1 MIYTIGWQRFYCV
14 DLLWN
19 KWDFISMT
27 LIVGSSYQSLKKMDD
42 MDSPTS
48 VVQPNKCIVVACVA
62 SKCKATN

>member
-19 KWDFISMT
+19 KRDFISMT
-27 LIVGSSYQSLKKMDD
+27 LIIGSRYQSLKKMDD
-42 MDSPTS
+42 MDLPTS
-48 VVQPNKCIVVACVA
+48 IIQPNKCIVVACVA

>member
-1 MIYTIGWQRFYCV
+1 MVYTIRWQRFYCV

-27 LIVGSSYQSLKKMDD
+27 LIFGFRYQSLKNMDD
-42 MDSPTS
+42 MDMPTL
-48 VVQPNKCIVVACVA
+48 VVQPNKCIVVACFA